1 MFTNGLL
8 SIIVNKWFKNTFN
21 MFQSTVV
28 VIPFYAQIVL
38 SLGRESIFKLDLE
51 GFFQDFLVQPD
62 DSRSSCT
69 FLDLDLESTSRFL
82 FMENGI

>member
-8 SIIVNKWFKNTFN
+8 SIIVNKWFKNIFN

-28 VIPFYAQIVL
+28 VIPFYAQTVL
-38 SLGRESIFKLDLE
+38 SLGSESIFKLDLE

-62 DSRSSCT
+62 DLHSSCT